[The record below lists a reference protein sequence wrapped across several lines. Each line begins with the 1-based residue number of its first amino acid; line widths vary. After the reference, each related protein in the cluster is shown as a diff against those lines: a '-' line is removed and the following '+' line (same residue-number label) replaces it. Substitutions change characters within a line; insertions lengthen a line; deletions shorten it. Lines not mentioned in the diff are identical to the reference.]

1 MKAPGERRV
10 VTRSRVFPTMRR
22 EVCPTGSYLRQ
33 QNAGPFRGCH
43 HWPRIGLVADGDDGV
58 DALLFQH
65 AVEAGHEAAS
75 MMDPFRRRHG
85 LRRFDEQI
93 DVASAP
99 AVVNP

>member
-1 MKAPGERRV
+1 M
-10 VTRSRVFPTMRR
+10 
-22 EVCPTGSYLRQ
+22 
-33 QNAGPFRGCH
+33 FRA
-43 HWPRIGLVADGDDGV
+43 IGKRDGV